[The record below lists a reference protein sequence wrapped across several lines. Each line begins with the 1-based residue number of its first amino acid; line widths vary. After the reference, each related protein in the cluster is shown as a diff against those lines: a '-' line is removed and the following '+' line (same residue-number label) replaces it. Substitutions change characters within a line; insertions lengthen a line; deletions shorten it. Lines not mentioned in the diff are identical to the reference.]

1 MSAVAEFVRLLS
13 RPRVEKKMFKCE
25 QTESE
30 WATVYERW
38 DVLYV
43 WALLG
48 TSLLLWLFRAL
59 SELAK
64 FQVATVISDILFTV
78 ADLLL
83 CILLNGIS
91 WYCVVK
97 RLGFCGRAG
106 YLVWAVLYVFLNI
119 GRLQTITWSHWYLFY
134 FLMLIPVAWCVRN
147 GGLGVCVVS

>member
-106 YLVWAVLYVFLNI
+106 SSVSPMA
-119 GRLQTITWSHWYLFY
+119 RSHWYLFY
-134 FLMLIPVAWCVRN
+134 FLMLIPAGFMILALIQLYRSSRPT
-147 GGLGVCVVS
+147 LLT

>member
-91 WYCVVK
+91 WYCSSVSPMA
-97 RLGFCGRAG
+97 R
-106 YLVWAVLYVFLNI
+106 
-119 GRLQTITWSHWYLFY
+119 SHWYLFY
-134 FLMLIPVAWCVRN
+134 FLMLIPAGFMILALIQLYRSSRPT
-147 GGLGVCVVS
+147 LLT